1 MVGFI
6 VLKKESTYICATYRK
21 CMNAMKNYTYHL
33 VAVLTVGIWGL
44 TFISTKV
51 LIGHGLSPQEIF
63 LLRFLIAYMG
73 IWLISP
79 RKLFADNW
87 KDEFWMFLGGIT
99 GGSFYFFTENTALE
113 ITLATNVSFIVCTAP
128 LLTTILSLWIYKKE
142 KEENIRCLCPKCLS
156 EYIDNPNYIV
166 RRLDPFAKEKDRC
179 DKCDKAGWDYVVTE
193 RSSVRKGK
201 SGSYEK

>member
-1 MVGFI
+1 MDLIYCVEDDEGIRDLITYAVKSAGFEAEGFESASDFEKRLGERLPSMVLLEQVQTVNKEDLKDYIGTVDDEQLI
-6 VLKKESTYICATYRK
+6 RRINTMLKK
-21 CMNAMKNYTYHL
+21 
-33 VAVLTVGIWGL
+33 
-44 TFISTKV
+44 TF
-51 LIGHGLSPQEIF
+51 G
-63 LLRFLIAYMG
+63 
-73 IWLISP
+73 
-79 RKLFADNW
+79 
-87 KDEFWMFLGGIT
+87 
-99 GGSFYFFTENTALE
+99 
-113 ITLATNVSFIVCTAP
+113 
-128 LLTTILSLWIYKKE
+128 LWIYKKE

>member
-1 MVGFI
+1 
-6 VLKKESTYICATYRK
+6 
-21 CMNAMKNYTYHL
+21 MNAMKNYTYHL

-87 KDEFWMFLGGIT
+87 KDEFWMFLGGMT

-113 ITLATNVSFIVCTAP
+113 ITFGDECVVYCLYGSVAHHHSFFVD
-128 LLTTILSLWIYKKE
+128 L
-142 KEENIRCLCPKCLS
+142 
-156 EYIDNPNYIV
+156 
-166 RRLDPFAKEKDRC
+166 
-179 DKCDKAGWDYVVTE
+179 
-193 RSSVRKGK
+193 
-201 SGSYEK
+201 